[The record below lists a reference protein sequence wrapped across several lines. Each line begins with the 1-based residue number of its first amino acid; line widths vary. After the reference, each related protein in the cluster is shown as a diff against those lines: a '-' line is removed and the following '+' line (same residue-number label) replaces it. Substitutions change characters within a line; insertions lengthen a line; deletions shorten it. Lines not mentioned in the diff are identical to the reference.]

1 MAARSDKK
9 YGKDILTMTSESS
22 RHGTTAIRALQRA
35 VDGHAVVARS
45 ARKAGPIMVVMQ
57 LVMVFIECAP
67 ASGCG
72 AKTRRGISC
81 QYLAMQKSSTGN
93 EQGPWK
99 RRANH
104 QPITDPSD
112 RFRCRQPLSPA
123 PKQTFCIANSLNVAY
138 WPPAMSQ
145 TEVRITVLAPHW
157 PAGAPRSRG
166 SSLQYG
172 TWSSQP
178 GMHQCR
184 ILQKRTIP

>member
-1 MAARSDKK
+1 M
-9 YGKDILTMTSESS
+9 
-22 RHGTTAIRALQRA
+22 RHWCIPGWLLQVPYCKEDPRER
-35 VDGHAVVARS
+35 G
-45 ARKAGPIMVVMQ
+45 
-57 LVMVFIECAP
+57 AP
-67 ASGCG
+67 AGQCG
-72 AKTRRGISC
+72 AKTVIRTSVWLIAGG
-81 QYLAMQKSSTGN
+81 QYATFRLFAIQKV
-93 EQGPWK
+93 
-99 RRANH
+99 
-104 QPITDPSD
+104 
-112 RFRCRQPLSPA
+112 
-123 PKQTFCIANSLNVAY
+123 CIANSLNVAY